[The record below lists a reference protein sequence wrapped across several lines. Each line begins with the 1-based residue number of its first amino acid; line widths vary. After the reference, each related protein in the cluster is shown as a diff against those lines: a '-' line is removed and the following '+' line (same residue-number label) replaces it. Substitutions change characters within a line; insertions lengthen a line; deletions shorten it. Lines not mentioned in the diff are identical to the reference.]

1 MVGQQ
6 GLQDKAGGESTC
18 EGVYFQPV
26 PLIRSR
32 RAGAQGTEL
41 PVEGPDSANRCS
53 SISLSLSLSISDR
66 DAHPDSVPRRWFED
80 QLTPEAPVQQR
91 PGSTR
96 VKSNPEAKVTTAE
109 GRSMDPAAL
118 ASLGLGSNVP
128 GGRPGCWG

>member
-6 GLQDKAGGESTC
+6 GLWDKAGGESTC

-32 RAGAQGTEL
+32 GAGAQGTEL

-53 SISLSLSLSISDR
+53 SISLSLLSISDR
-66 DAHPDSVPRRWFED
+66 DAHED
-80 QLTPEAPVQQR
+80 QLMPEALVQQR

-96 VKSNPEAKVTTAE
+96 VKSNPEVKVTTAE

-118 ASLGLGSNVP
+118 ASLGLGSNVS